1 MMELL
6 ITNVAI
12 ACVYIFAGIITLIFP
27 PKEINS
33 LYGYRTLRS
42 MKSKEAWKA
51 SNIYASKM
59 SILGGI
65 DLLLLGLIL
74 YWIGVND
81 EKIWG
86 AITII
91 SVISISIFIYI
102 STENYLK
109 ENFDDDGKPLF

>member
-1 MMELL
+1 MELL
-6 ITNVAI
+6 ISNLVI
-12 ACVYIFAGIITLIFP
+12 ASVYILAGIITLIFP

-33 LYGYRTLRS
+33 LYGYRTSRS

-51 SNIYASKM
+51 SNAYASKM
-59 SILGGI
+59 AILGGI
-65 DLLLLGLIL
+65 DLLLLDLIL

-109 ENFDDDGKPLF
+109 ENFDEDGNPLS